1 MECLDRAGIQY
12 AWTALVYVFPFAVS
26 DRLKAVPVTSF
37 TEHVQG
43 MHENRDKGFEL
54 EYQVSWSTL
63 ANRKTA
69 WSRKR
74 TYSCIGSLMYYAF
87 PCSLLPL

>member
-1 MECLDRAGIQY
+1 MLISSYAQANIHLDNSIACLDRAGIQY

-43 MHENRDKGFEL
+43 MHEDKDKDFEL
-54 EYQVSWSTL
+54 EYLVSWSTL
-63 ANRKTA
+63 ADR
-69 WSRKR
+69 
-74 TYSCIGSLMYYAF
+74 
-87 PCSLLPL
+87 LPGHVHIHIAA